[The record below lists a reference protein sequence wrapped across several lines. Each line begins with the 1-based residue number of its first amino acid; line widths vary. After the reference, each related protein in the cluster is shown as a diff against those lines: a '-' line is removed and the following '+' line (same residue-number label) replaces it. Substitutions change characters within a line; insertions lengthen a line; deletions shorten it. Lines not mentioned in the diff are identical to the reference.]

1 VKRQKAST
9 RLVNQREVQRRSV
22 RSEGYQHRRATGIID
37 RNVTCTGACNAA
49 HVYDMRANR
58 ALPQIP
64 VAITFTETREGE
76 RREAYV
82 KPPSGLLTRLVDSAK
97 L

>member
-1 VKRQKAST
+1 
-9 RLVNQREVQRRSV
+9 V

-37 RNVTCTGACNAA
+37 RNVTCTSACNTARV
-49 HVYDMRANR
+49 HVRANR
-58 ALPQIP
+58 ALPQTP

-82 KPPSGLLTRLVDSAK
+82 KPRSGLLTRLVDSAK